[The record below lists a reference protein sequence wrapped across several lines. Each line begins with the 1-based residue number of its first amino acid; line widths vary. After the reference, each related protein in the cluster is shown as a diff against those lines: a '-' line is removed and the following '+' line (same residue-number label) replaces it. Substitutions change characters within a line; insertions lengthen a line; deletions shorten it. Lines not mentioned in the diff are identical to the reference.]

1 MRTDKDPRRGRN
13 RDYIPNDEIDR
24 EEKADIRQQKKG
36 NVVSVILGGIV
47 VISLIAF
54 LFVLLDSGVL
64 TGEAQRLY
72 GSPQASENAG
82 GGELT
87 QEEKK
92 AAEEEA
98 RKAEEEAKEKKRQ
111 EEEAKRAEEEAAQ
124 KAKQE
129 EEEKAREEEE
139 RKKAEERAEKQA
151 EIDEK
156 EAKRKKELEEEQE
169 VLSGDYILADSNS
182 RYYSEEEISRLT
194 DREVLFALN
203 EIYARKGRI
212 FTGEEFKRYF
222 ESKSWYNGTIPA
234 EEFDANQN
242 ERFNEYEKAN
252 INLLVKEAQDRG
264 IR

>member
-1 MRTDKDPRRGRN
+1 M
-13 RDYIPNDEIDR
+13 
-24 EEKADIRQQKKG
+24 
-36 NVVSVILGGIV
+36 ILGGIV

-64 TGEAQRLY
+64 TGEAQRIY
-72 GSPQASENAG
+72 GSPQTSSERRQRRADAG
-82 GGELT
+82 G
-87 QEEKK
+87 EEGGGRGG
-92 AAEEEA
+92 
-98 RKAEEEAKEKKRQ
+98 RKAEEEAKQKKRE

-124 KAKQE
+124 KAQQE

-156 EAKRKKELEEEQE
+156 EAKRKKELEEEQK
-169 VLSGDYILADSNS
+169 VLSGDYILPDSNS
-182 RYYSEEEISRLT
+182 RYYSEEEISGLT

>member
-82 GGELT
+82 SGELT